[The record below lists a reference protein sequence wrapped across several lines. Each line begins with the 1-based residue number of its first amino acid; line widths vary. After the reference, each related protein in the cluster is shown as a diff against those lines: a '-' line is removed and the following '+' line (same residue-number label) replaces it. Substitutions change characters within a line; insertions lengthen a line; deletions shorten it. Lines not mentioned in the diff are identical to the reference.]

1 MQTNQK
7 QFKRIRDWMD
17 IPSKYLPAERNAIT
31 DVPGVT
37 CSHIT
42 IKDGANVRTG
52 LTLISP
58 CEGDVFVNHIPAAVA
73 VGNGFGKLVGALQI
87 EEMGTVESLIGLTNT
102 LSVAAVMQGL
112 VNYHGAKLPE
122 DYNSINIV
130 VGETNDCLLNDIR
143 GCHVRPEHVAEA
155 IKGLSKDVAEGD
167 VGAGTS
173 TVCFGFKGG
182 IGTASR
188 IIPKEGTGEDC
199 DFTIGALVQSNYGGR
214 LTVYGH
220 RLPKLPPPSEEVFRP
235 ENGSCMIILLTDA
248 PLSSRQLKRIAKRG
262 LIGMTETGSIMQNG
276 SGDFCIAASN
286 YEKNRR
292 HRMNKGQEYYH
303 LADSQLNPFFIA
315 CAEAVQEALYN
326 SMTMAAGAGRGDDFY
341 PGLNLAD
348 YADILPLKPSI

>member
-1 MQTNQK
+1 MQNQK
-7 QFKRIRDWMD
+7 QFKRIRDWMN
-17 IPSKYLPAERNAIT
+17 IPSKYSPAVRNSIT

-37 CSHIT
+37 CSHVT
-42 IKDGANVRTG
+42 IKNGTDVRTG

-58 CEGDVFVNHIPAAVA
+58 CDGDVFMNHIPAAVA
-73 VGNGFGKLVGALQI
+73 VGNGFGKLVGALQV
-87 EEMGTVESLIGLTNT
+87 EEMGTIESLIGLTNT

-112 VNYHGAKLPE
+112 VDYHVPKLPG

-130 VGETNDCLLNDIR
+130 VGETNDCRLNNIR
-143 GCHVRPEHVAEA
+143 GCHVKPEHVAEA
-155 IKGLSKDVAEGD
+155 IKLLSKDVAEGD
-167 VGAGTS
+167 VGAGTG
-173 TVCFGFKGG
+173 TVCFGLKGG

-188 IIPKEGTGEDC
+188 IIPKDDTGEER

-220 RLPKLPPPSEEVFRP
+220 RLPKLPPSNEIPRP
-235 ENGSCMIILLTDA
+235 ENGSCMIVVLTDA
-248 PLSSRQLKRIAKRG
+248 PLSSRQLKRLAKRG

-292 HRMNKGQEYYH
+292 HRINKGQEYYY

-315 CAEAVQEALYN
+315 CAETVQEALYN
-326 SMTMAAGAGRGDDFY
+326 SMTMAAGARQGYDFY

-348 YADILPLKPSI
+348 YADILPLY